1 MGLFGGNGVDKYF
14 NTCHVC
20 LYVTGTLMMKD
31 IDQIEKYLRRCLHF
45 QFAGTYGDLMNYC
58 FVVSCL
64 PKVTAILEWPSYA
77 IKYDAKKQYSYL
89 RTFSSIPIG
98 VWFAVNYVINS
109 DSNRKHGCRG
119 LDPRWT
125 WGFQSALSWVRRW
138 RHRSLLLWRYC
149 DVIDNDNVI
158 VVISPDCF
166 TAHGAPC
173 GTTPPWAKLIREH

>member
-1 MGLFGGNGVDKYF
+1 MPRLPL
-14 NTCHVC
+14 CH
-20 LYVTGTLMMKD
+20 
-31 IDQIEKYLRRCLHF
+31 RH
-45 QFAGTYGDLMNYC
+45 TYGERHWPNREIPAPMLALSVCRNVWRFDELLFRC
-58 FVVSCL
+58 FMFA
-64 PKVTAILEWPSYA
+64 KSYHN
-77 IKYDAKKQYSYL
+77 IRMTQLCNQIRCKKQYSYL